1 MKRFTTALVVASFSI
16 IATAQAAPQH
26 NLGVTITPPAGVH
39 VYEFG
44 TYQVQVAN
52 TGNRNATGVTLA
64 IALPRTATSPQVYVM
79 GELANVDPRCAL
91 SGQTLNCSLG
101 QLNRNGG
108 ATTVSFDLKLPFS
121 TGPLNFTMT
130 ANPIAGDSAPG
141 NNTLPFT
148 ATPALYATA
157 ITGPVSLQHDHCTG
171 SPTLTSFFEC
181 LLFPSSITGFAA
193 TYNDDHTITIPG
205 EPDYTGVWSQT
216 GGNDRLQ
223 MTISDLSGPVGSID
237 ARGVDSGCFEGRMI
251 FTGNP
256 NYVAP
261 YRICP

>member
-1 MKRFTTALVVASFSI
+1 MKLFTTALVVASFSV

-44 TYQVQVAN
+44 TYQVRVAN
-52 TGNRNATGVTLA
+52 TGTRNATGVTLS
-64 IALPRTATSPQVYVM
+64 IALPRTATSPQVFVM
-79 GELANVDPRCAL
+79 GNLANVDSRCAL

-108 ATTVSFDLKLPFS
+108 ATTVTFDLKLPYS
-121 TGPLNFTMT
+121 TGPLGLTMT
-130 ANPIAGDSAPG
+130 ANPIAGDSAPS
-141 NNTLPFT
+141 NNTLAFT
-148 ATPALYATA
+148 ATPAVYATA
-157 ITGPVSLQHDHCTG
+157 ITGPVSMQHDHCTG

-181 LLFPSSITGFAA
+181 TLFPSSISGFTA
-193 TYNDDHTITIPG
+193 TYNADHTITIPG
-205 EPDYTGVWSQT
+205 EPDYSGAWSQT

-237 ARGVDSGCFEGRMI
+237 ARGVDGGCFEGRMI